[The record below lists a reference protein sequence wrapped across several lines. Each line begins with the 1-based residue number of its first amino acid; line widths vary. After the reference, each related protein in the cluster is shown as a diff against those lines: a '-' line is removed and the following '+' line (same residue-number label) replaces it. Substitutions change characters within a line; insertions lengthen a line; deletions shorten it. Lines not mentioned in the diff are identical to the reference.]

1 VGCLAVALRFK
12 VLSETDFIGSY
23 GNVLGA
29 ATKPIP
35 LYILSACLCAL
46 NLQERIVLV
55 GRQM

>member
-1 VGCLAVALRFK
+1 VALRFK
-12 VLSETDFIGSY
+12 VLTETDFIGSY